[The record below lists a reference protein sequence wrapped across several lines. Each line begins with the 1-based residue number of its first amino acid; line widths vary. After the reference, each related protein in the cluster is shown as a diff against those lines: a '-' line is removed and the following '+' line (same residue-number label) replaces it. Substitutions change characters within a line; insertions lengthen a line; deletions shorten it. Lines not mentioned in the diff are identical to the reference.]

1 MCYINNH
8 SACFP
13 FLKNTNNSG
22 PPQLSVP
29 LPLISNIDTTTKPP
43 KDAHLPVD
51 VLLLT
56 VKDCEFLACYMQLKN
71 PYRRW
76 FDGLGF
82 VYFEDVGETG
92 NQEEKVKVALMRCY
106 KGSCGYGG
114 SLISIKNAVTKLRP
128 KAVISAGICSGLKPD
143 ESNLGDVV
151 VSAKL
156 SGQSTGMGSYV
167 SRRFLN
173 IIKHSVEGWRA
184 PLTNSEAREITVHCD
199 GEFLSGP
206 EQVRA
211 EWRREQLTASYPQAA
226 AVELEVE
233 GELVS

>member
-1 MCYINNH
+1 MH
-8 SACFP
+8 VFL
-13 FLKNTNNSG
+13 LKNTNNSVS
-22 PPQLSVP
+22 PQLSVH
-29 LPLISNIDTTTKPP
+29 LPSISDIHTTTKPS

-56 VKDCEFLACYMQLKN
+56 VKNCEFLACYMELKN
-71 PYRRW
+71 PYRCW
-76 FDGLGF
+76 FDGLGY
-82 VYFEDVGETG
+82 VYFEDVDETG

-106 KGSCGYGG
+106 KGSSGPGG
-114 SLISIKNAVTKLRP
+114 SLISIKDAVPVLKP
-128 KAVISAGICSGLKPD
+128 KAVISVGICSGLKPD

-156 SGQSTGMGSYV
+156 SGKSTGMRSYV

-173 IIKHSVEGWRA
+173 IIKHSAEGWHA
-184 PLTNSEAREITVHCD
+184 PLKNSEAREIKVHCD

-211 EWRREQLTASYPQAA
+211 EWRREQLTASHPQAA
-226 AVELEVE
+226 AIELEGE

>member
-1 MCYINNH
+1 M
-8 SACFP
+8 
-13 FLKNTNNSG
+13 KN
-22 PPQLSVP
+22 
-29 LPLISNIDTTTKPP
+29 
-43 KDAHLPVD
+43 
-51 VLLLT
+51 
-56 VKDCEFLACYMQLKN
+56 CEFVACYMQLKN
-71 PYRRW
+71 PYRCW

-82 VYFEDVGETG
+82 VYFEDVDETG

-106 KGSCGYGG
+106 KGSCGPGG

-156 SGQSTGMGSYV
+156 SGQSTGMRSYV

-173 IIKHSVEGWRA
+173 IIKHSAEGWHA
-184 PLTNSEAREITVHCD
+184 PLTNSEGREIKVHFD

-211 EWRREQLTASYPQAA
+211 EWRREQLTASYPQATA
-226 AVELEVE
+226 IELEGE